1 MYQQTCTVEKPYT
14 RAEIAEIK
22 ALFKELEKARH
33 SKSVQAYLKKVKA
46 EIKA

>member
-14 RAEIAEIK
+14 KQDIAKIR

-33 SKSVQAYLKKVKA
+33 SKSVQAYVRKVKA
-46 EIKA
+46 ELKA